1 MKKEKPMKEMVNQA
15 ARTLAATRWGKKTPA
30 ERSAYASRIASQPRS
45 EKRCFC
51 GRHSMLRAAAR
62 RFDCCRKA
70 GVITLNAR
78 PKKEE
83 HDERRSGT
91 GA

>member
-1 MKKEKPMKEMVNQA
+1 M
-15 ARTLAATRWGKKTPA
+15 AATRWAKKTPE
-30 ERSAYASRIASQPRS
+30 ERSTYAARIASQRRS

-51 GRHSMLRAAAR
+51 GQNSMLRAANR

-70 GVITLNAR
+70 GAITLNAK
-78 PKKEE
+78 PGKEE

-91 GA
+91 GD